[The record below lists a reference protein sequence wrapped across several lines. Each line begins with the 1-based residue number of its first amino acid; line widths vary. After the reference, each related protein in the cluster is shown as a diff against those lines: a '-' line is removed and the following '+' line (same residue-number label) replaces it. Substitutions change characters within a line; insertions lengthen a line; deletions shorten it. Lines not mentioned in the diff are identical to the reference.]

1 MILEAFAP
9 LAFAAAAATTSLAAH
24 IPTADTAHP
33 HASAADRGSVIFI
46 HPDGAGLPHW
56 SLARARWVGP
66 DGTLAWD
73 TLPAIGI
80 YRPHMRD
87 SLAPSS
93 HSGGT
98 VHAYGVKVPQDS
110 FGMDGAEVPQA
121 ASGRRMSLMREAAGA
136 GLAIGIVNSG
146 HLAEPGT
153 ACFLASVPKRAMYAE
168 IAAQLLEGRPNVVLG
183 GGESLFLPK
192 GAKGRHGAGVR
203 EDGRNLVDEAVRAGY
218 RVVFTREE
226 LAAIPAETT
235 HVLGLFAA
243 ASTYNDAPEETL
255 AARGLPL
262 YAPDAPT
269 VAEMTAAALKVL
281 SAQSHGFFL
290 AVEEEGSDNFS
301 NCHNAAGMLEAMRR
315 ADAVIAEA
323 ERFRATRPDTL
334 VLVAAD
340 SCASGPQLV
349 AAPEKDGVIVR
360 GKPLPTTLPGDPAAL
375 DGVTGRNSVPF
386 EAAPDRAGVVLPF
399 AVAWVSRADGGESV
413 AVRAAGLRSG
423 ELAGTLD
430 NTDLYRV
437 MRRVLLG
444 EDHSRSQPSAP

>member
-1 MILEAFAP
+1 MARDSR
-9 LAFAAAAATTSLAAH
+9 TG
-24 IPTADTAHP
+24 
-33 HASAADRGSVIFI
+33 AS
-46 HPDGAGLPHW
+46 
-56 SLARARWVGP
+56 RARWVGP

-121 ASGRRMSLMREAAGA
+121 ASGRRLSLMREAAGA

-226 LAAIPAETT
+226 LAAIPAGTT

-290 AVEEEGSDNFS
+290 VVEEEGSDNFS